1 MRIKGTGGAEDMRSD
16 GDAARARAG
25 SSKVTFQREVNSMG
39 QSIQQE
45 KKYLFMRAGP
55 PSLAVSLPILR

>member
-1 MRIKGTGGAEDMRSD
+1 MGERMRIKGTGGTEDMKSD
-16 GDAARARAG
+16 DDAARARAG

-45 KKYLFMRAGP
+45 KNTF
-55 PSLAVSLPILR
+55 S